1 MGIDRLALR
10 DSAEW
15 QTCEQAIKGTLERPD
30 LRLNA

>member
-1 MGIDRLALR
+1 MTLDRLALR
-10 DSAEW
+10 GTAEW